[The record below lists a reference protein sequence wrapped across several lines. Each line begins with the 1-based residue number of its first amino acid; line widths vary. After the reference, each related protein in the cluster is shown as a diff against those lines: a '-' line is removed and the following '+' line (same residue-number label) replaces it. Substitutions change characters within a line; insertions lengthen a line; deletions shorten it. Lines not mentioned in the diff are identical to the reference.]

1 MSPLLGSL
9 VLPPSLDRSMERPP
23 EPAPAP
29 DELQAGALWANNIA
43 RIAALAVDQKAA
55 QGDAKDA
62 QKKKAA
68 KEAERAKEK
77 EKTKAPKPEDVKAE
91 TIVEELVRWW
101 NDCADL

>member
-1 MSPLLGSL
+1 MEK
-9 VLPPSLDRSMERPP
+9 PS

-77 EKTKAPKPEDVKAE
+77 SKASKPEDVQAA
-91 TIVEELVRWW
+91 TIVEELVRRRT
-101 NDCADL
+101 DITDA